1 MFKEKRKLIPIVI
14 SSSVMIILFVII
26 TLLSF
31 SPIQMS
37 GSFGPI
43 DVDKAYHFVAY
54 FCLALPLPILRPRL
68 TIWIVLGIMTF
79 GGLIELVQY
88 LFGRESSWGDFI
100 ANGIGAIAGAMIAMF
115 TCGDRPDEKADSE
128 PLAQVEGVR
137 LSRSAMPS

>member
-1 MFKEKRKLIPIVI
+1 MFKKKQKLIPIAI
-14 SSSVMIILFVII
+14 SSTVTIILFVII

-31 SPIQMS
+31 APMQLR

-54 FCLALPLPILRPRL
+54 FCLALPLPILLPRL
-68 TIWIVLGIMTF
+68 TIWIILGIMTF

-100 ANGIGAIAGAMIAMF
+100 ANGIGAIAGAMIARQMGLWI
-115 TCGDRPDEKADSE
+115 CGLGE
-128 PLAQVEGVR
+128 PKSVNNEPMNDA
-137 LSRSAMPS
+137 

>member
-1 MFKEKRKLIPIVI
+1 MFKEKQKLIPIVI
-14 SSSVMIILFVII
+14 GSTVTIILFVII

-31 SPIQMS
+31 APIQLR

-43 DVDKAYHFVAY
+43 DIDKAYHFVAY

-68 TIWIVLGIMTF
+68 TIWVVLGIMTY

-100 ANGIGAIAGAMIAMF
+100 ANAIGAIVGAMIANF
-115 TCGDRPDEKADSE
+115 LG
-128 PLAQVEGVR
+128 LR
-137 LSRSAMPS
+137 LFGSNKVLIKSTKS

>member
-1 MFKEKRKLIPIVI
+1 MFKKKQKLIPIAI
-14 SSSVMIILFVII
+14 SSTVTIILFVII

-31 SPIQMS
+31 APMQLR

-68 TIWIVLGIMTF
+68 TIWVVLGIMTY

-88 LFGRESSWGDFI
+88 LFGREPSWGDFI
-100 ANGIGAIAGAMIAMF
+100 ANAIGAIVGAMIANF
-115 TCGDRPDEKADSE
+115 LG
-128 PLAQVEGVR
+128 LR
-137 LSRSAMPS
+137 LFGSNKVLIKRTKS

>member
-1 MFKEKRKLIPIVI
+1 MFKEKQKLIPIVI
-14 SSSVMIILFVII
+14 SSTVMIILFVII

-68 TIWIVLGIMTF
+68 TIWVVLGIMTF

-100 ANGIGAIAGAMIAMF
+100 ANAIGAIVGAMIANF
-115 TCGDRPDEKADSE
+115 LG
-128 PLAQVEGVR
+128 LR
-137 LSRSAMPS
+137 LFGSNKVLIKSTKS

>member
-1 MFKEKRKLIPIVI
+1 MFKEKQKLIPIVI
-14 SSSVMIILFVII
+14 GSTVTIILFVII

-31 SPIQMS
+31 APIQLR

-43 DVDKAYHFVAY
+43 DIDKAYHFVAY

-68 TIWIVLGIMTF
+68 TIWVVLGIMTY

-100 ANGIGAIAGAMIAMF
+100 ANAIGAIVGAMIANF
-115 TCGDRPDEKADSE
+115 LG
-128 PLAQVEGVR
+128 LR
-137 LSRSAMPS
+137 LFGSNKVLIKSRKS

>member
-1 MFKEKRKLIPIVI
+1 MFKEKQKLIPIVI
-14 SSSVMIILFVII
+14 GSTVTIILFVII

-31 SPIQMS
+31 APIQLR

-43 DVDKAYHFVAY
+43 DIDKAYHFVAY

-68 TIWIVLGIMTF
+68 TIWVVLMIMTF

-100 ANGIGAIAGAMIAMF
+100 ANAIGAIVGAMIANF
-115 TCGDRPDEKADSE
+115 LG
-128 PLAQVEGVR
+128 LR
-137 LSRSAMPS
+137 LFGSNKVLIKSTKS

>member
-1 MFKEKRKLIPIVI
+1 MFKKKQKLIPIAI
-14 SSSVMIILFVII
+14 SSTVTIILFVII

-31 SPIQMS
+31 APMQLR

-54 FCLALPLPILRPRL
+54 FCLALPLPILLPRL
-68 TIWIVLGIMTF
+68 TIWIILGIMTF

-100 ANGIGAIAGAMIAMF
+100 ANGIGVIVGATIARQMGLWL
-115 TCGDRPDEKADSE
+115 CGLGE
-128 PLAQVEGVR
+128 PKSVNNEPMNDV
-137 LSRSAMPS
+137 

>member
-1 MFKEKRKLIPIVI
+1 MFKGQQKTISIVMG
-14 SSSVMIILFVII
+14 STVTIILFVII

-31 SPIQMS
+31 APIQLR

-68 TIWIVLGIMTF
+68 TIWVVLGIMTY

-100 ANGIGAIAGAMIAMF
+100 ANAIGAIVGAMIANF
-115 TCGDRPDEKADSE
+115 LG
-128 PLAQVEGVR
+128 LR
-137 LSRSAMPS
+137 LFGSNKVLIKSTKS

>member
-1 MFKEKRKLIPIVI
+1 MFKKKQKLIPIAI
-14 SSSVMIILFVII
+14 SSTVTIILFVII

-31 SPIQMS
+31 APIQLR

-43 DVDKAYHFVAY
+43 DIDKAYHFVAY

-68 TIWIVLGIMTF
+68 TIWVVLGIMTY

-100 ANGIGAIAGAMIAMF
+100 ANAIGAIVGAMIANF
-115 TCGDRPDEKADSE
+115 LG
-128 PLAQVEGVR
+128 LR
-137 LSRSAMPS
+137 LFGSNKVLIKSTKS